1 MSDSIQRAN
10 AENYGNEIARL
21 RVRLNRRTAS
31 ASSSAL
37 TVETE
42 CSQKDFTELCVASLS
57 ESRVQI
63 SMNVDAMNAR
73 RLDIATIQLQRN
85 DMKTLFLIILNS
97 SDYGKYSGEILVT
110 SRDKIVE
117 ATALENRK
125 FRRINQ
131 LDDNIANTLQ
141 TSVACS
147 STNCRR
153 AWVDAARSLQPGSV
167 LREAVRKGLS

>member
-1 MSDSIQRAN
+1 MSDSVQRGN
-10 AENYGNEIARL
+10 TDNYDTEIPRL
-21 RVRLNRRTAS
+21 RVRLNRYTAS

-37 TVETE
+37 AIETE
-42 CSQKDFTELCVASLS
+42 CSQKEFTELCVANLS

-85 DMKTLFLIILNS
+85 DMRTLFLVILNS
-97 SDYGKYSGEILVT
+97 SDDGKYSGEILVT

-117 ATALENRK
+117 ATTLENHK

-131 LDDNIANTLQ
+131 LDDDIANTLQ
-141 TSVACS
+141 TSVACA

-153 AWVDAARSLQPGSV
+153 AWIDAARSLSPGSV

>member
-1 MSDSIQRAN
+1 MSDSIQQAN
-10 AENYGNEIARL
+10 TENYNNKTPRL
-21 RVRLNRRTAS
+21 RVRLNRFTAS
-31 ASSSAL
+31 ASGSAL
-37 TVETE
+37 AAETE
-42 CSQKDFTELCVASLS
+42 CSQKDFTELCVTSLS

-97 SDYGKYSGEILVT
+97 SDDGKYSGEILVT

-131 LDDNIANTLQ
+131 LDEDIADTLQ

-147 STNCRR
+147 STKCRR
-153 AWVDAARSLQPGSV
+153 AWVDAARSLPPGSV

>member
-1 MSDSIQRAN
+1 MSDSIQQAN
-10 AENYGNEIARL
+10 TENYNNKTPRL
-21 RVRLNRRTAS
+21 RVRLNRFTAS
-31 ASSSAL
+31 ASGSAL
-37 TVETE
+37 AAETE
-42 CSQKDFTELCVASLS
+42 CSQKDFTELCVTSLS

-97 SDYGKYSGEILVT
+97 SDDEKYSGEILVT

-131 LDDNIANTLQ
+131 LDEDIADTLQ
-141 TSVACS
+141 TSVSCS
-147 STNCRR
+147 STKCRR
-153 AWVDAARSLQPGSV
+153 AWVDAARSLPPGSV
-167 LREAVRKGLS
+167 LREAVRKGLL